1 MNPAGEGLYDLVRRL
16 YPITR
21 SITGDGVRE
30 TLAEIGARIPL
41 QVTEVPSGTQ
51 VLDWVVP
58 REWNIREA
66 YIEDEAGT
74 RIVDLRESNLH
85 IVSYSLPVD
94 ATMTLG
100 ELRPHLHSLPDHPDW
115 IPYRTSYYEEAWGF
129 CLTQRQL
136 ESLAEGS
143 YRVRI
148 DSALTDGSL
157 SYGECVLPGEVPDEV
172 LISSHVCH
180 PSLANDN
187 LSGIAVATYL
197 ASELAEKPH
206 RYTYRFLFAPGTIG
220 AISWLAQHEAQV
232 VAIRHG
238 LTFACLG
245 DAGDITYKRSR
256 GGDAEIDRAV
266 EHVLGSR
273 PQGSRVIDF
282 APYGYDERQFGS
294 PGFNLPVGSL
304 SRTPY
309 GQYPEYHSSA
319 DDLSFVTADALADS
333 LAVARD
339 IVELLE
345 RNRSY
350 RNLSP
355 KGEPQLGLRGLYP
368 SLGGGD
374 PARQQLAMLWVLNQ
388 SDGSHSLLDIAERSG
403 IPFAELGDAAERLQE
418 HDLLSVDG

>member
-1 MNPAGEGLYDLVRRL
+1 MNPGGEALYELVGRL
-16 YPITR
+16 FPITR
-21 SITGDGVRE
+21 SITGAGVRE

-51 VLDWVVP
+51 VLDWIVP

-74 RIVDLRESNLH
+74 RIVDMRESNLH
-85 IVSYSLPVD
+85 VVSYSPPVD

-100 ELRPHLHSLPDHPDW
+100 ELRPHLHSLPEHPDW

-136 ESLAEGS
+136 EGLAEGS

-157 SYGECVLPGEVPDEV
+157 SYGECVLPGDVPDEI

-197 ASELAEKPH
+197 AAELSQAPH

-220 AISWLAQHEAQV
+220 AISWLAQHESQV
-232 VAIRHG
+232 GAIRHG

-245 DAGDITYKRSR
+245 DGGGITYKRSR

-266 EHVLGSR
+266 EHVLVSR
-273 PQGSRVIDF
+273 PEASRVIDF

-309 GQYPEYHSSA
+309 GQYPEYHTSA

-339 IVELLE
+339 VVQLLE

-355 KGEPQLGLRGLYP
+355 KGEPQLGRRGLYP
-368 SLGGGD
+368 ALGGGD
-374 PARQQLAMLWVLNQ
+374 PARQQLAMLWVLSL
-388 SDGSHSLLDIAERSG
+388 SDGSHSLLDIAKRSG
-403 IPFAELGDAAERLQE
+403 MSFGELADAADRLKS
-418 HDLLSVDG
+418 HDLLGAL